1 MTEITVAGEDGRGA
15 VRITL
20 PAYMP
25 VVGRAPG
32 VSEFVVL
39 PTESGPAV
47 LLSAGEEVARRV
59 ARVVQ
64 RDRGKAYRIAD
75 AAELRRVLTVA
86 GEQTG
91 AGHVGIDLDPGT
103 ADGRPGRLARIA
115 DVLDAAR
122 G

>member
-1 MTEITVAGEDGRGA
+1 MAELTAAGEDGGGP
-15 VRITL
+15 VLIPL

-39 PTESGPAV
+39 STASGRAV
-47 LLSAGEEVARRV
+47 LLYAGEEVARRV

-64 RDRGKAYRIAD
+64 RARGKAYRVGD

-91 AGHVGIDLDPGT
+91 ASHVGIDYAP
-103 ADGRPGRLARIA
+103 DGVDGWPGRLVRIA
-115 DVLDAAR
+115 DVLDAVR